1 MIKYLGKS
9 RSNEYQT
16 CSSLVR
22 TGTRLVFLT
31 FRGTCSSVE
40 MLKGYILRERLGIP
54 GLNHHMEN
62 VNVRATNAQ
71 PATPQCGSRLGDTE
85 KVDMS
90 HVIDKQM
97 LKKGGHR
104 RNAHAA
110 VNSKPQVSCLKKL
123 LTTARCAEYHLAS
136 YGLDRS

>member
-1 MIKYLGKS
+1 ML
-9 RSNEYQT
+9 ELQT
-16 CSSLVR
+16 HNL
-22 TGTRLVFLT
+22 LL
-31 FRGTCSSVE
+31 
-40 MLKGYILRERLGIP
+40 
-54 GLNHHMEN
+54 H
-62 VNVRATNAQ
+62 NA
-71 PATPQCGSRLGDTE
+71 GRVWGDTE

>member
-1 MIKYLGKS
+1 ML
-9 RSNEYQT
+9 ELQT
-16 CSSLVR
+16 HNL
-22 TGTRLVFLT
+22 L
-31 FRGTCSSVE
+31 
-40 MLKGYILRERLGIP
+40 
-54 GLNHHMEN
+54 HH
-62 VNVRATNAQ
+62 NA
-71 PATPQCGSRLGDTE
+71 GRGDTE